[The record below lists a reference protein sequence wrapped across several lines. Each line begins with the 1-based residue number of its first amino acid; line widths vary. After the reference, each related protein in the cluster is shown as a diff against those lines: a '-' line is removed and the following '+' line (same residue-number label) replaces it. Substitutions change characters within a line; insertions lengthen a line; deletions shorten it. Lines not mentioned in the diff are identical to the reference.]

1 MAAAANKPG
10 AVHYTLVVFVVLT
23 VILGITN
30 FMAHRDASDRM
41 VEVARLNDENQKLN
55 KAQRTLDDQLQA
67 VKNKLGIKLDL
78 VDDPN
83 PQTPTVLSTLGAEMI
98 TYGGTSADPTVQ
110 GTLRK
115 MREEANVAAD
125 DRQSKTNKVAA
136 LETEQLALKGQYQAQ
151 VDNYSEQKAAA
162 EAAKLDVIG
171 ESDEKI
177 NAKVNEITRLNGELK
192 SLKIQLD
199 EERDGRE
206 KDRRDSSN
214 TIVALESR
222 IDIMRQRLD
231 DAEKL
236 SFETADG
243 LITRVEHSNNTVL
256 INLGDADFLKPRMT
270 FSVYSKEN
278 PGVGRG
284 PEDIKGKIEVIRTL
298 GPHLAEAKVVDED
311 LYRPMVSQDLIY
323 SPIWSPGLIEKISV
337 VGIIDLDQDGRSD
350 REQFHQMLAV
360 AGCAID
366 NEVNDEG
373 ERIPE
378 NGKITVN
385 TRFLVKAEIPDMLEA
400 LTEAEKN
407 RATVYAEKYK
417 IMEDEARKNGVR
429 VVKLND
435 FLAYIGF
442 HAKRRTFLPGSDRPY
457 TLKSGG
463 TSSISSGNSK
473 DRVSNGNVS
482 AVFKKGRQTPQE
494 TSNGNTSGASSG
506 SSTGNNP

>member
-10 AVHYTLVVFVVLT
+10 AVHYTLAVFVALA

-30 FMAHRDASDRM
+30 FMAHREASDRM
-41 VEVARLNDENQKLN
+41 VEVARLNEENQKLN

-67 VKNKLGIKLDL
+67 TKQKLGIKLDL

-83 PQTPTVLSTLGAEMI
+83 NPQTPTVISTLGAEML
-98 TYGGTSADPTVQ
+98 TYGGTSAGATVVD
-110 GTLRK
+110 TLRK
-115 MREEANVAAD
+115 MREEANVTAD
-125 DRQSKTNKVAA
+125 DRQSKTNKVAN
-136 LETEQLALKGQYQAQ
+136 LEAQELALKGQYQAQ
-151 VDNYSEQKAAA
+151 VENYLEQKTAA
-162 EAAKLDVIG
+162 EAAKRDVIS

-177 NAKVNEITRLNGELK
+177 NAKVSEITRLNGELK

-206 KDRRDSSN
+206 KDRKDSHN

-236 SFETADG
+236 SFETAKG
-243 LITRVEHSNNTVL
+243 LITRVEHTNNTVL
-256 INLGDADFLKPRMT
+256 INLGEEDFLRPRMT

-284 PEDIKGKIEVIRTL
+284 PEDIKGKIEVIRIL

-323 SPIWSPGLIEKISV
+323 TPIWSPGLVEKISV
-337 VGIIDLDQDGRSD
+337 VGLIDLDQDGRSD

-360 AGCAID
+360 SGCVID

-385 TRFLVKAEIPDMLEA
+385 TRFLVKAEIPDMLDA
-400 LTEAEKN
+400 LTDAEKA
-407 RATVYAEKYK
+407 RATIYAEKYK
-417 IMEDEARKNGVR
+417 MMEDEARKNGVR

-442 HAKRRTFLPGSDRPY
+442 HAKRRTFMPGSDRPY

-463 TSSISSGNSK
+463 TSSISSGGSK

-506 SSTGNNP
+506 NNP